1 MQSQNALEALSLL
14 GNARSATLLYVV
26 GARRCIWA
34 FQHPLPG
41 RTGPK
46 ALCLHYRTIA
56 LATSSSLLALN
67 ELRLL
72 AVGLVLSTFAFAC
85 IEITSQLYLL
95 NHVTT
100 VFVSFRDVAQLGPPM
115 VCALLLSLFSLS
127 SVFVPAGLMMLAS
140 SLLSRRIPRP
150 L

>member
-1 MQSQNALEALSLL
+1 LGVSASLTWSHWS
-14 GNARSATLLYVV
+14 GGS
-26 GARRCIWA
+26 
-34 FQHPLPG
+34 
-41 RTGPK
+41 
-46 ALCLHYRTIA
+46 LCLHYRTIA

-127 SVFVPAGLMMLAS
+127 SVFVAAGLMMLAS
-140 SLLSRRIPRP
+140 SLLSRRIPRR